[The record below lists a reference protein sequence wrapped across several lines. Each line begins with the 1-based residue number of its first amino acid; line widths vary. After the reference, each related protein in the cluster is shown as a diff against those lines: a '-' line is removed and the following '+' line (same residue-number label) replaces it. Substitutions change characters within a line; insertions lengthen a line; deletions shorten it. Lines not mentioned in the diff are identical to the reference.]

1 MPNLSDV
8 KTLTEVIQSIFTSL
22 ALAVGGAWTYYNYI
36 YKRERY
42 PRASV
47 QISASSFAES
57 EWTYLLAKITITN
70 IGQLLLP
77 VKRVVARVQ
86 QVSPLIHEYVPQ
98 YHPDAKGVVLDWR
111 TLNERAKEVEAGK
124 LELEPNE
131 IHETDFEF
139 LLPANIKIVKITAY
153 IPNVRKAKQGI
164 GWLASSIHLI
174 GP

>member
-1 MPNLSDV
+1 MINFSDI
-8 KTLTEVIQSIFTSL
+8 KAWSEIIQSIFTSL
-22 ALAVGGAWTYYNYI
+22 ALAAGGAWTYYNYI

-47 QISASSFAES
+47 QIYASSIAES
-57 EWTYLLAKITITN
+57 EWTYLLTKIIIKN

-98 YHPDAKGVVLDWR
+98 YHPDSNGVVLDWR
-111 TLNERAKEVEAGK
+111 TLTERAKEVEAGM

-131 IHETDFEF
+131 IHEIDFEF
-139 LLPANIKIVKITAY
+139 LLPANIRIVKITAY

-174 GP
+174 EL